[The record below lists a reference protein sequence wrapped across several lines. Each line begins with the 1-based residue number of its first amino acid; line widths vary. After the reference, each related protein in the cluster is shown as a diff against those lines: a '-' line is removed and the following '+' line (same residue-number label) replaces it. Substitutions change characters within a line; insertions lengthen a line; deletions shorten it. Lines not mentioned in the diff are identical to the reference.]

1 MRTILAAA
9 ALVAVAVPTAPPATL
24 AEQATA
30 TLGVS
35 VTVLAACPPG
45 SGRPCGP
52 PAAASGSAGAG
63 TPATASP
70 APPIAVLR
78 DDVTGM
84 VTIVY

>member
-9 ALVAVAVPTAPPATL
+9 ALAAAVPAVPPAAL
-24 AEQATA
+24 AGQATA
-30 TLGVS
+30 SLGVS

-45 SGRPCGP
+45 SGRPCAP
-52 PAAASGSAGAG
+52 PAAASGSAGTG

-78 DDVTGM
+78 DEVTGM